1 MRVSFIITLCC
12 LLLCCD
18 RASTTSNK
26 ADEKGKKFSAGQP
39 SGLDTL
45 SKNLQDTAFA
55 RQLLEASIEAFN
67 SQKLQK
73 SYELADSARVLYK
86 KLLGDHKQTAQAIN
100 QMGRCKYMQ
109 SQLGDATRL
118 FEQAC
123 DIRRAV
129 SGEKSKEVAQ
139 AYTNIGIAYTQWGKL
154 EQGRAYHE
162 KSLALKLEILEP
174 EDPLIASSYNSLGL
188 IYDRKADYL
197 QAMEYYQ
204 KSRDIILA
212 QEVIDSALLAITTG
226 NIGNAW
232 LHLGSTDQALSYQ
245 FKALEL
251 WEVVKY
257 PYRENYIAGTLGN
270 IGVAYFDTGDYQQAT
285 DYYSKA
291 LNFRETQLYRNAGAI
306 WQLYNNLGNAYT
318 KLHKPELAC
327 KLHEQSLSILL
338 SEFPDQEGNIAV
350 VYNNLGLANS
360 ELGQLQEGVDYYQR
374 AIAITSQAKDTFST
388 IIYSLNLAGNLAT
401 LNDLTAALPVIEETL
416 NLCHNKLGPYH
427 PYTAAAYLDIGRI
440 YYRKRKY
447 DRALEYYGQALE
459 ACKYSRNDF
468 KGVSSLKYTM
478 DALHEASIAW
488 KSKYESS
495 KEMKYLKKAANYAE
509 QSLSALAYQNRQ
521 FQRQGSVLL
530 WRDQN
535 YAFFENSI
543 DIQLRL
549 AAALDDEEYAWQ
561 ALLTADKAKT
571 YALREHLRDMNAL
584 SVAGIPDSLIA
595 KEQELRT
602 AITWREKQYQEAIG
616 MGAQETD
623 SFPLALSA
631 QLADIRLAHKEL
643 KDQFEREYPEYYRLK
658 YEGTAIDHSQLQQV
672 ISQNERSLLEYF
684 VGDSSIYC
692 FAVTPGGI
700 ETRKMRRDIALDTL
714 VRQMRSGIAG
724 MVDKTGI
731 ATDAAQQYAVAAN
744 ELYKTVFSPLSDVL
758 SASRRLV
765 IVPDGALA
773 YVPFDALVR
782 SLPEDVSSLPA
793 FDYLL
798 KEYMISYN
806 YSVALFLEMSSNTRH
821 KKARKK
827 WLGVAPSFTGQ
838 AVQDVPRFGFSPLPL
853 NQMEVDSIQRLAGGS
868 VLKGTDATEEAFLSA
883 APDYQ
888 ILHLATH
895 GYGDQLTGENS
906 YLAFTE
912 MPNGKEDEI
921 LFARELYDQQ
931 FNADLV
937 VLSACETSMGQL
949 QRGEGIISLARG
961 FSFAGAKSMVT
972 SLWTVSERP
981 TVALLQEFYKQ
992 LLKEGHTKDEALWK
1006 AKRDL
1011 LSGEYQEPYYWAAF
1025 IPVGDMEAVAGSE
1038 NGPTLPWWVLV
1049 TAIVAV
1055 PLLFAFWRRSKAG

>member
-1 MRVSFIITLCC
+1 MRVFFIVTLCC

-26 ADEKGKKFSAGQP
+26 ADEKGKKVSAGQL

-45 SKNLQDTAFA
+45 GTNLQDTALA

-67 SQKLQK
+67 SQKLQE
-73 SYELADSARVLYK
+73 SYELADSARVLYE

-129 SGEKSKEVAQ
+129 LGEKSKEVAQ
-139 AYTNIGIAYTQWGKL
+139 AYTNIGMAYSQWGKL
-154 EQGRAYHE
+154 EQGLAYHE

-174 EDPLIASSYNSLGL
+174 EDPSIASSYNNLGL
-188 IYDRKADYL
+188 IYEDKEDYL
-197 QAMEYYQ
+197 HAMEHYQ

-212 QEVIDSALLAITTG
+212 QEVVDSAMLAITTG

-232 LHLGSTDQALSYQ
+232 LYLGSADKALACQS
-245 FKALEL
+245 KALEL
-251 WEVVKY
+251 WEMVNY
-257 PYRENYIAGTLGN
+257 HYREKYIAITQMN
-270 IGVAYFDTGDYQQAT
+270 IGVAYFEIGDYQQAT

-291 LNFRETQLYRNAGAI
+291 LSFLETQPYRDARVI
-306 WQLYNNLGNAYT
+306 WSLYNNLGNAYT
-318 KLHKPELAC
+318 KLQRPELAC
-327 KLHEQSLSILL
+327 KIHEQSLGILL
-338 SEFPDQEGNIAV
+338 NELLDQEQNIAV

-360 ELGQLQEGVDYYQR
+360 ELGQLQKGSDYYEQ
-374 AIAITSQAKDTFST
+374 AIAITIEAKDTFST

-401 LNDLTAALPVIEETL
+401 LNDLNAALPVFEKTL
-416 NLCHNKLGPYH
+416 NLCHKKLGPNH

-447 DRALEYYGQALE
+447 DRALKYYEQALE
-459 ACKYSRNDF
+459 ACGYNRNDF
-468 KGVSSLKYTM
+468 KGVNSLEYTM
-478 DALHEASIAW
+478 EALHETSIAW

-495 KEMKYLKKAANYAE
+495 EELEYLEQAENYAKL
-509 QSLSALAYQNRQ
+509 SLTALAYQNRQ
-521 FQRQGSVLL
+521 FQRQGSALL

-535 YAFFENSI
+535 YAFFENAI

-549 AAALDDEEYAWQ
+549 AAALNNEEYAWQ

-584 SVAGIPDSLIA
+584 NVAGIPDSLIA

-631 QLADIRLAHKEL
+631 KLVDLRLVHKGL
-643 KDQFEREYPEYYRLK
+643 KDKFESKYPKYYRLK
-658 YEGTAIDHSQLQQV
+658 YEDAPVKPSQLQEV
-672 ISQNERSLLEYF
+672 LSQNECSLLEYF

-692 FAVTPGGI
+692 FAVTPSGI
-700 ETRKMRRDIALDTL
+700 EARKTLRDIALDTL

-724 MVDKTGI
+724 MVDQAGN
-731 ATDAAQQYAVAAN
+731 AANAAQQYAVAAN
-744 ELYKTVFSPLSDVL
+744 KLYVAVFSPLSDIL

-765 IVPDGALA
+765 IVPDGELA
-773 YVPFDALVR
+773 YVPFDALIR
-782 SLPEDVSSLPA
+782 SLPENISSLPA

-798 KEYMISYN
+798 KEHMISYN
-806 YSVALFLEMSSNTRH
+806 YSAALFLEMSSSTQR
-821 KKARKK
+821 KKAGKK

-838 AVQDVPRFGFSPLPL
+838 AIQDAPRFRFSPLPL
-853 NQMEVDSIQRLAGGS
+853 NQMEVDSIQRLVGGS
-868 VLKGTDATEEAFLSA
+868 VLKGTDAMEEAFLSA

-895 GYGDQLTGENS
+895 GYGDRLTGENS

-921 LFARELYDQQ
+921 LFARELYNQQ
-931 FNADLV
+931 FHADLV

-949 QRGEGIISLARG
+949 QRGEGIVSLARG

-981 TVALLQEFYKQ
+981 TVALLQQFYQQ

-1006 AKRDL
+1006 AKRNL

-1025 IPVGDMEAVAGSE
+1025 IPVGDMQAIAGSE
-1038 NGPTLPWWVLV
+1038 NEPSLSWWVLV
-1049 TAIVAV
+1049 AAIVAGL
-1055 PLLFAFWRRSKAG
+1055 LLFGFWRRRKAS